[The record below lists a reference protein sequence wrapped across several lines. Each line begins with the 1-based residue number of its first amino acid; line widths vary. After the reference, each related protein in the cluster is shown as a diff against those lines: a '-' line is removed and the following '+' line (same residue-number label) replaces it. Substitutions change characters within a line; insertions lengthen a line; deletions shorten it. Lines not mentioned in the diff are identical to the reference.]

1 MAKRLMDA
9 RAKGKEAFPK
19 TDIKSLVEMALS
31 VVAANF
37 DKYPE
42 LDGVTDTNV
51 RSSIVKSVKPDHP
64 ITTTARNIDFE
75 FYWEEKC
82 KKLINCKKENHGGSY
97 K

>member
-19 TDIKSLVEMALS
+19 TDIKSLVEMSLA

-51 RSSIVKSVKPDHP
+51 
-64 ITTTARNIDFE
+64 
-75 FYWEEKC
+75 
-82 KKLINCKKENHGGSY
+82 L
-97 K
+97 